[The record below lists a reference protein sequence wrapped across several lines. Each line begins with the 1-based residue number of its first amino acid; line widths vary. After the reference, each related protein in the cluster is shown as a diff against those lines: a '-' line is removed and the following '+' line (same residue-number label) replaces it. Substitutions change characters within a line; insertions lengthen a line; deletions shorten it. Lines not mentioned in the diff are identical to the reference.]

1 MATKTDLLIT
11 ALTDRGMERD
21 HNEDYH
27 GYIPDL
33 ETGEFV
39 FFDSREVN
47 GLSEIGSLLILADGM
62 GGTNAGEVASKIAVE
77 SVKTFVQ
84 QHVSQEMPDNE
95 DGIKSLLFESI
106 KTAQKDLV
114 DHEKQFPETK
124 GMGTTIVVAWV
135 IKNKVFITWAGDS
148 RLYLHN
154 KSRLIQIS
162 HDHSFVQ
169 ELVDMG
175 KLTQEQAFYH
185 PQSNIITQSLGD
197 VKRPPNPGYTTYNIQ
212 TGDIV
217 LICSDGLNGMVT
229 DSNIEHL
236 LNSNPV
242 TSEAAKVLIDEAN
255 KAGGHDNITVLLV
268 KITNV
273 DSPLP
278 VEQRLGANQVQPD
291 TASNETR
298 GVLIQKQKIGAMR
311 GKILLLVIIIILLG
325 FLAWQNK
332 ATIFG
337 LFTGDKSNSI
347 KNGDSATLNVK
358 PTSGN
363 TVTEPQSPSA
373 VHEKA
378 PTTKKH
384 TTKDDFKDIQS
395 WRKAKEKDT
404 KIAYQNYLSTI
415 VNGAYADSAKVK
427 IRAIDDNK
435 PVLDALKTVKDAYKP
450 FKEDDISRA
459 YRNELEKCIKKAE
472 VGTITKDNINEL
484 WKAKY
489 KCPGN
494 ETGIPEL
501 IIAVKNLFPG
511 FIPGL
516 TVL

>member
-1 MATKTDLLIT
+1 
-11 ALTDRGMERD
+11 
-21 HNEDYH
+21 
-27 GYIPDL
+27 
-33 ETGEFV
+33 
-39 FFDSREVN
+39 
-47 GLSEIGSLLILADGM
+47 
-62 GGTNAGEVASKIAVE
+62 
-77 SVKTFVQ
+77 
-84 QHVSQEMPDNE
+84 
-95 DGIKSLLFESI
+95 
-106 KTAQKDLV
+106 
-114 DHEKQFPETK
+114 
-124 GMGTTIVVAWV
+124 
-135 IKNKVFITWAGDS
+135 
-148 RLYLHN
+148 
-154 KSRLIQIS
+154 
-162 HDHSFVQ
+162 
-169 ELVDMG
+169 
-175 KLTQEQAFYH
+175 
-185 PQSNIITQSLGD
+185 
-197 VKRPPNPGYTTYNIQ
+197 
-212 TGDIV
+212 
-217 LICSDGLNGMVT
+217 
-229 DSNIEHL
+229 
-236 LNSNPV
+236 
-242 TSEAAKVLIDEAN
+242 
-255 KAGGHDNITVLLV
+255 
-268 KITNV
+268 
-273 DSPLP
+273 
-278 VEQRLGANQVQPD
+278 
-291 TASNETR
+291 
-298 GVLIQKQKIGAMR
+298 
-311 GKILLLVIIIILLG
+311 VIIIILLG